1 MTNNLAID
9 ARNVAHSY
17 DKNLVLENVTFE
29 VKQGDFIGVFGPN
42 GGGKTTLLKLLMGFE
57 KPTSGKINLFGKSPE
72 KLRPCISYVPQ
83 IQQLDKRFPIT
94 VLEIVMMAFLSKTSL
109 FGKLPKKYTEKAK
122 EALAKVGLENKIN
135 HSFGTLSGGQAQRV
149 LIARAIANDP
159 KILFL
164 DEPTASV
171 DPQAEEEILHL
182 LDSLKGQTTILMVTH
197 DLQTILNKVE
207 GLLCVHRQVHSSLPN
222 QICEHFGLG
231 LYHTPITTIGKPGK
245 IK

>member
-1 MTNNLAID
+1 MTSNLAID
-9 ARNVAHSY
+9 VRNIVHSY
-17 DKNLVLENVTFE
+17 DRNIVLENVNFE
-29 VKQGDFIGVFGPN
+29 VKQGDFIGIFGPN

-57 KPTSGKINLFGKSPE
+57 KPTSGKIKLFGKSPE
-72 KLRPCISYVPQ
+72 KLRPYVGYVPQ

-94 VLEIVMMAFLSKTSL
+94 VLEIVMMAFLSKTNL
-109 FGKLPKKYTEKAK
+109 FGKIPKKYTEKAL
-122 EALAKVGLENKIN
+122 EALAQVGLENKIN
-135 HSFGTLSGGQAQRV
+135 HTFGTLSGGQAQRV

-171 DPQAEEEILHL
+171 DPQAEEEILHI

-207 GLLCVHRQVHSSLPN
+207 GLLCVHRQVHRSLPN